1 MAARTYIEHRLKPQ
15 KSSLLNSS
23 AWLHE
28 KKAEQPLPTEG
39 DPMADTILITG
50 ATSGFGAACARR
62 FAHAGWHLI
71 LAGRRLDR
79 LEQLRAELGA
89 NITTILPLDVRD
101 RDAVAKS
108 LTGLEVDV
116 LLNNAGLALGLE
128 PAWEVDLDDW
138 ETMVDTN
145 LKGVMY
151 RTRAVLPGMVARQ
164 RGHVV
169 NIGSTAGSWP
179 YPGGNV
185 YGATKAFVEQ
195 YTRNLRADLL
205 GTPVR
210 ATYLAPGM
218 AQTEFSNV
226 RFKGDDTRADRVYT
240 GAEPL
245 RAEDIAEII
254 LFVVNLPAH
263 VNINALE
270 VMSVDQSWGHL
281 AVHRRS

>member
-1 MAARTYIEHRLKPQ
+1 
-15 KSSLLNSS
+15 
-23 AWLHE
+23 
-28 KKAEQPLPTEG
+28 
-39 DPMADTILITG
+39 MADTILITG

-62 FAHAGWHLI
+62 FAAGGWRLI
-71 LAGRRLDR
+71 LTGRRPDR
-79 LEQLRAELGA
+79 LERLQAELGTVVTA
-89 NITTILPLDVRD
+89 ALTFDVRD
-101 RDAVAKS
+101 RRAVAS
-108 LTGLEVDV
+108 ALTGLEVDV

-145 LKGVMY
+145 VKGVMY
-151 RTRAVLPGMVARQ
+151 CTRAVLPGMVARN
-164 RGHVV
+164 RGHLV

-195 YTRNLRADLL
+195 FTRNLRADLL
-205 GTPVR
+205 GTRVR

-226 RFKGDDTRADRVYT
+226 RFKGDHSRAGRVYA

-245 RAEDIAEII
+245 RAEDVAE
-254 LFVVNLPAH
+254 LVWLVTALPGQVN
-263 VNINALE
+263 VNALE
-270 VMSVDQSWGHL
+270 VMSVGQAWGSL